1 VLTLEIINNYFKE
14 DSVQNGNDH
23 SISSYFGTLS
33 DPRRDNKRHKL
44 IDIITI
50 AICGVICN
58 ADSFEHIAEFGQA
71 KFEWLKGLLE
81 LPHGIPSADTFER
94 VFCRLDPKQF
104 KDCFMH
110 WIQAISQL
118 TKGQVIAVD
127 GKTLR
132 RSHDRSNAKSA
143 IHMIS
148 AWACT
153 NGLVLGQIK
162 TEEKSNEITAIPEL
176 LKLLDIKGC
185 IVTIDA
191 MGCQKDI
198 CKTIVEKKADYVLAL
213 KGNHSNLHDDVKLFF
228 QSNREN
234 AFEGITFDYHETIDA
249 DHGKIEVRRYWTT
262 SDIDWLQGKEK
273 WVKLKTI
280 CMIERERQF
289 DDNTEHET
297 SYYIGSIGDDAK
309 QFGHAVRSHWGIE
322 NSLHWVLDM
331 TFREDESRI
340 RKGNAPENFAVLR
353 HIALN
358 LIKKETS
365 LNKKSIKSKRL
376 RAGWDNDYLL
386 KVLNLNR

>member
-1 VLTLEIINNYFKE
+1 MPLKGRSQTASAQLETPEGLETQPLLLEQLHEIGIVEEKDRFHLEKDQILATGLE
-14 DSVQNGNDH
+14 V
-23 SISSYFGTLS
+23 SSYINVDDTGA
-33 DPRRDNKRHKL
+33 RHMGRNGYCTYIGNELFAKH
-44 IDIITI
+44 
-50 AICGVICN
+50 AICF
-58 ADSFEHIAEFGQA
+58 SS
-71 KFEWLKGLLE
+71 L
-81 LPHGIPSADTFER
+81 
-94 VFCRLDPKQF
+94 
-104 KDCFMH
+104 
-110 WIQAISQL
+110 
-118 TKGQVIAVD
+118 
-127 GKTLR
+127 
-132 RSHDRSNAKSA
+132 
-143 IHMIS
+143 
-148 AWACT
+148 
-153 NGLVLGQIK
+153 
-162 TEEKSNEITAIPEL
+162 
-176 LKLLDIKGC
+176 
-185 IVTIDA
+185 IV
-191 MGCQKDI
+191 
-198 CKTIVEKKADYVLAL
+198 
-213 KGNHSNLHDDVKLFF
+213 
-228 QSNREN
+228 
-234 AFEGITFDYHETIDA
+234 TFDYHETIDA

-262 SDIDWLQGKEK
+262 SGIDWLQGKEK

-280 CMIERERQF
+280 CMVERERQF